1 MRGRSSWRPHRSEE
15 RVWSLATALTN
26 RVRPPETPKTPTAN
40 AVEATPII
48 SIVAGRRWAGL
59 DLYDLWLHRDLFYFL
74 MWRDVKV
81 RYKQTLLGASWAIL
95 QPLLTMV
102 LFAVIFGRW
111 AKVPSDGIPYPIF
124 AYAGLLP
131 WTFFSNAV
139 TISSNSL
146 VGNAAIITK
155 VYFPRMM
162 IPAAAVGA
170 GLVDFAIA
178 GLILI
183 AMMAWYG
190 FRLSVAE
197 LMLVPLVI
205 LTVILALAVG
215 TWTSGLNVKY
225 RDVRYAL
232 PFFIQV
238 WMFASPVIYPT
249 NFVPPQWRWL
259 LALNPLTGTIEGYRS
274 ALFNRPF
281 DWHHL
286 AVSAAIG
293 VAMLVYG
300 TYSFKQ
306 MEREFADI
314 I

>member
-1 MRGRSSWRPHRSEE
+1 MGPLETEVAADDAIES
-15 RVWSLATALTN
+15 
-26 RVRPPETPKTPTAN
+26 PPTVT
-40 AVEATPII
+40 
-48 SIVAGRRWAGL
+48 IVAGRRWAGL
-59 DLYDLWLHRDLFYFL
+59 ELVDLWRHRDLFYFL
-74 MWRDVKV
+74 MWRDVMV

-95 QPLLTMV
+95 QPLLTMI
-102 LFAVIFGRW
+102 LFTVIFGRL

-197 LMLVPLVI
+197 LML
-205 LTVILALAVG
+205 
-215 TWTSGLNVKY
+215 
-225 RDVRYAL
+225 
-232 PFFIQV
+232 
-238 WMFASPVIYPT
+238 
-249 NFVPPQWRWL
+249 
-259 LALNPLTGTIEGYRS
+259 
-274 ALFNRPF
+274 
-281 DWHHL
+281 
-286 AVSAAIG
+286 
-293 VAMLVYG
+293 
-300 TYSFKQ
+300 
-306 MEREFADI
+306 
-314 I
+314 

>member
-1 MRGRSSWRPHRSEE
+1 M
-15 RVWSLATALTN
+15 
-26 RVRPPETPKTPTAN
+26 PKAPAD
-40 AVEATPII
+40 EAIESTPII

-81 RYKQTLLGASWAIL
+81 RYKQTFLGASWAIL
-95 QPLLTMV
+95 QPLLTMA
-102 LFAVIFGRW
+102 LFTIIFGRL

-170 GLVDFAIA
+170 GLIDFAIA
-178 GLILI
+178 GVILV

-190 FRLSVAE
+190 FALSLAA
-197 LMLVPLVI
+197 LMLVPLVT
-205 LTVILALAVG
+205 LTVIVALAVG

-232 PFFIQV
+232 PFFIQL

-249 NFVPPQWRWL
+249 NFVPQQWRWL
-259 LALNPLTGTIEGYRS
+259 LVLNPLTGIIEGYRS
-274 ALFNRPF
+274 ALFNRAF
-281 DWHHL
+281 EWHHL
-286 AVSAAIG
+286 AVSAVLSI
-293 VAMLVYG
+293 AMLVYG

-306 MEREFADI
+306 MERDFADI